1 MFRNKNVLFLLIAL
15 SSLINGYL
23 LTSIRYLNQE
33 YPLSHF
39 KFTATGNIITIIIF
53 GLVFIASAINIFQR
67 SKFRIQHLQLLFLIS
82 FISTFILVASFLIVQ
97 KDIKIVLY
105 ITFLLLVGVV
115 LLSTL
120 SLIFSRS
127 KVIHWFSS
135 LTTFIVIMILFSLVQ
150 VVRVYYYVDDSQLY
164 FTLGKRAD
172 AGVILGAAV
181 WGGNRP
187 SPVLRERINKGYE
200 LYSKKIV
207 PQLVLTGG
215 GSPNELTEAE
225 VAKNEL
231 KKFGVPEKDLIVE
244 DKSNSTV
251 EQIHFVRDKYYNRL
265 KWNKIIIVSD
275 NFHLLRAKEISSF
288 NNIDADGIATE
299 TPLSSEGTIN
309 FCIKESVALFF
320 FWLFGIG

>member
-1 MFRNKNVLFLLIAL
+1 MFRDKNVLFLLIVL

-23 LTSIRYLNQE
+23 LTNVRYLNQE
-33 YPLSHF
+33 YPLLHF
-39 KFTATGNIITIIIF
+39 QLLATGNIITVIFFGLIII
-53 GLVFIASAINIFQR
+53 ASVVNIFQR
-67 SKFRIQHLQLLFLIS
+67 SRFRIQPLKTLFLVS
-82 FISTFILVASFLIVQ
+82 FISTFILLVSFFVNQ
-97 KDIKIVLY
+97 KDIKIILY
-105 ITFLLLVGVV
+105 LIFLLLIGIVFIASV
-115 LLSTL
+115 
-120 SLIFSRS
+120 SLVFSRS
-127 KVIHWFSS
+127 KVIHWLSS
-135 LTTFIVIMILFSLVQ
+135 LTTFIIILILFFVLQ
-150 VVRVYYYVDDSQLY
+150 IVRVYYYVDDSQLY
-164 FTLGKRAD
+164 FVLGKRAD

-207 PQLVLTGG
+207 PQLILTGG
-215 GSPNELTEAE
+215 GSPNEMTEAE

-251 EQIHFVRDKYYNRL
+251 EQIRFVRDKYYGRL
-265 KWNKIIIVSD
+265 KWNKIVIISD
-275 NFHLLRAKEISSF
+275 KFHLLRAKEISAF
-288 NNIDADGIATE
+288 NNLDADGIATE

>member
-1 MFRNKNVLFLLIAL
+1 MFRNKNVLFLFIAL

-23 LTSIRYLNQE
+23 LTNVRYLNQE
-33 YPLSHF
+33 YLLSHF
-39 KFTATGNIITIIIF
+39 QFSVTGNIITIIFF
-53 GLVFIASAINIFQR
+53 GLIIVAAAVNIFQR
-67 SKFRIQHLQLLFLIS
+67 SKFRIQPLRILFLMN
-82 FISTFILVASFLIVQ
+82 FISTFVLLVSFFVGQ
-97 KDIKIVLY
+97 KDIRIVLY
-105 ITFLLLVGVV
+105 LIFLLLVGVV
-115 LLSTL
+115 LISSI
-120 SLIFSRS
+120 SLVFSRS
-127 KVIHWFSS
+127 KAIHWFSS
-135 LTTFIVIMILFSLVQ
+135 LTTFIIILILFFVLQ
-150 VVRVYYYVDDSQLY
+150 IVRVYYYVDDSQLY
-164 FTLGKRAD
+164 FDFGKRAD

-200 LYSKKIV
+200 LYSRKII

-215 GSPNELTEAE
+215 GSPNEMTEAE

-251 EQIHFVRDKYYNRL
+251 EQIHFVRDRYYNRL

-275 NFHLLRAKEISSF
+275 KFHLLRAKEISAF
-288 NNIDADGIATE
+288 NGIDADGIATE

-309 FCIKESVALFF
+309 FCIKESVALLF

>member
-1 MFRNKNVLFLLIAL
+1 MSRNKNVLFLLIAI

-23 LTSIRYLNQE
+23 LTNVRYINQE

-39 KFTATGNIITIIIF
+39 HLSATGNIITIILF
-53 GLVFIASAINIFQR
+53 GVIILASAVNIFQR
-67 SKFRIQHLQLLFLIS
+67 SKFRIHPLRILFLVS
-82 FISTFILVASFLIVQ
+82 FISTFLLVISFFIGQ
-97 KDIKIVLY
+97 KDIKTVLY
-105 ITFLLLVGVV
+105 LIFLLLVGIIVV
-115 LLSTL
+115 SSI

-127 KVIHWFSS
+127 KAIHWFSS
-135 LTTFIVIMILFSLVQ
+135 LTTFIIVLILFFLLHI
-150 VVRVYYYVDDSQLY
+150 VRVYYYVDDSQLY
-164 FTLGKRAD
+164 FDFGKQAD

-207 PQLVLTGG
+207 PRLVLTGG
-215 GSPNELTEAE
+215 GSPNEMTEAE

-231 KKFGVPEKDLIVE
+231 KKFGVPERDLIVE
-244 DKSNSTV
+244 DKSNSTI
-251 EQIHFVRDKYYNRL
+251 EQIHFVRDKYYTRL
-265 KWNKIIIVSD
+265 KWNKIIVVSD
-275 NFHLLRAKEISSF
+275 RFHLLRAKEISAF
-288 NNIDADGIATE
+288 NGLDADGIATE